1 MRRSLTLAAAVA
13 LILLGAACN
22 IVDTTNPV
30 VTIVYPT
37 NGGTVGVGS
46 VTIKA
51 VATDNK
57 GVSKVEFFDGTAKIG
72 EDATGNAD
80 TFDISWTATA
90 GAHTLK
96 ATASDAA
103 GNTADNTISVTVGG
117 GGAGPTYH
125 SGTISVSETW
135 YPSGNPH
142 IITGD
147 VSVQDAS
154 NSPILTIMPGCI
166 VEFQGDFELYTGYT
180 EAGAIV
186 ANGKPDADSGIVFT
200 TTASP
205 KTPGSWSSIG
215 VYYRATS
222 ATSFS
227 YCTLEYGG
235 SNSDRGTFFVEN
247 TTVPFTHNT
256 ISHSENDG
264 AVTAGA
270 SGYFSQFNNN
280 TFSNNG
286 GYPVTTYPD
295 FVGKLGS
302 GNTFTANTHN
312 DILVHGGEV
321 NTTATWLN
329 QGVPYILAGDIS
341 VQDASNSPVLTIAP
355 GCSLKF
361 NGDYEFYTGYT
372 QSGAIVAEGTAA
384 EPIVFSTTVN
394 PKTPGSW
401 DAVGVYYLATAATS
415 FAYCTFEYGGSNT
428 GRGGFY
434 VDGAN
439 PKLEHSTIKYSA
451 SDGAILQS
459 DASFASFMNNTISN
473 CGGHA
478 IEIYPEHVKSIGS
491 SNAYTANTNNDILVH
506 NGTVSTTGTW
516 LNQGVPYVLA
526 GDVIVQDASN
536 SPVLTIAPGNTVKLQ
551 AGVELYCGYTAP
563 GAIIADGTAGQI
575 TFTSS
580 VGSPSP
586 GDWASISFYYLA
598 MDSQCQLKNCRIEYA
613 GSHSGNIYIDDAL
626 PTITGCDIGHSS
638 DYGIYLTGTEY
649 PDAAILLANN
659 TFHDNASG
667 NVRVPPTK

>member
-1 MRRSLTLAAAVA
+1 MKRSLISLAAVA
-13 LILLGAACN
+13 LILVGVACN

-30 VTIVYPT
+30 VTIVVPAD
-37 NGGTVGVGS
+37 GGTVGVGS

-57 GVSKVEFFDGTAKIG
+57 GVTKVEFFDGATKIG

-80 TFDISWTATA
+80 TFDISWTSTA

-103 GNTADNTISVTVGG
+103 GNSADNVISVTVGG

-147 VSVQDAS
+147 VSVQDAN

-166 VEFQGDFELYTGYT
+166 VEFQGDYELYTGYT

-186 ANGKPDADSGIVFT
+186 ANGKADADSGITFT
-200 TTASP
+200 TTTSP
-205 KTPGSWSSIG
+205 KTPGSWSSVG
-215 VYYRATS
+215 VYYQATS
-222 ATSFS
+222 ATSFK
-227 YCTLEYGG
+227 YCTFEYGG
-235 SNSDRGTFFVEN
+235 SATNRGTFFVEN
-247 TTVPFTHNT
+247 TAVKFTNNTVMY
-256 ISHSENDG
+256 SGSDG
-264 AVTAGA
+264 AKTSGA
-270 SGYFSQFNNN
+270 TGRFSQFTGNAFNNN
-280 TFSNNG
+280 SGHALTI
-286 GYPVTTYPD
+286 YPD
-295 FVGKLGS
+295 FVGLLGG
-302 GNTFTANTHN
+302 GNTFTANTNN
-312 DILVHGGEV
+312 DILVHGGDV
-321 NTTATWLN
+321 TTTCTWLN
-329 QGVPYILAGDIS
+329 QGVPYVISGDIS

-361 NGDYEFYTGYT
+361 NGDYELYTGYT

-384 EPIVFSTTVN
+384 APIVFSTTVS

-415 FAYCTFEYGGSNT
+415 FDYCTFEYGGSNT
-428 GRGGFY
+428 SRGAFY

-439 PKLEHSTIKYSA
+439 PKLQHSTIKYSA
-451 SDGAILQS
+451 SGGVTLQS
-459 DASFASFMNNTISN
+459 DASFAAFTGNTISN
-473 CGGHA
+473 CGSHA
-478 IEIYPEHVKSIGS
+478 VQIYPEHVRTLGS
-491 SNAYTANTNNDILVH
+491 GNTFPANTNNDIFVH
-506 NGTVSTTGTW
+506 DGTVSTTGTW
-516 LNQGVPYVLA
+516 LNQGIPYVLA
-526 GDVIVQDASN
+526 GDVSVQDASN
-536 SPVLTIAPGNTVKLQ
+536 SPVLTIAPGNTIKLQ
-551 AGVELYCGYTAP
+551 AGAELYCGYTES
-563 GAIIADGTAGQI
+563 GAIVADGTAGQI

-586 GDWASISFYYLA
+586 GDWASISFYYRA

-613 GSHSGNIYIDDAL
+613 GSHSGNIYVDDAL
-626 PTITGCDIGHSS
+626 PTITGCDIGYSS
-638 DYGIYLTGTEY
+638 TYGAYLTGTEY
-649 PDAAILLANN
+649 PDPVALQANN
-659 TFHDNASG
+659 TFHNNASG

>member
-1 MRRSLTLAAAVA
+1 LKRSLTLAAVA

-30 VTIVYPT
+30 VTIVSPT

-57 GVSKVEFFDGTAKIG
+57 GVTKVEFFDGTTKVG

-117 GGAGPTYH
+117 GAAGPTYH

-135 YPSGNPH
+135 YPAGNPH

-166 VEFQGDFELYTGYT
+166 VEFQGDYELYTGYT

-186 ANGKPDADSGIVFT
+186 ANGKPDVDSGIVFT

-205 KTPGSWSSIG
+205 KTPGSWDAVG

-222 ATSFS
+222 ATSFD
-227 YCTLEYGG
+227 YCTFEYGG
-235 SNSDRGTFFVEN
+235 SATNRGAFYVDGVSPKLQHSTIAHSASDGAMLQSDASFAA
-247 TTVPFTHNT
+247 FTGNT
-256 ISHSENDG
+256 ISNC
-264 AVTAGA
+264 
-270 SGYFSQFNNN
+270 
-280 TFSNNG
+280 G
-286 GYPVTTYPD
+286 GHALEMYPD
-295 FVGKLGS
+295 YVRLLGGS
-302 GNTFTANTHN
+302 NTFTGNTNN
-312 DILVHGGEV
+312 DILLHGGTV
-321 NTTATWLN
+321 STTGTWLN
-329 QGVPYILAGDIS
+329 QGVPYVIAGDIS

-372 QSGAIVAEGTAA
+372 EPGAIVAEGTSSA
-384 EPIVFSTTVN
+384 PIVFSTTAN

-401 DAVGVYYLATAATS
+401 DAVGVYYRATSATS
-415 FAYCTFEYGGSNT
+415 FDYCTFEYGGSATN
-428 GRGGFY
+428 RGSFY
-434 VDGAN
+434 VDAAT
-439 PKLEHSTIKYSA
+439 PKLQHSTITQSA
-451 SDGAILQS
+451 SGGAMLQS
-459 DASFASFMNNTISN
+459 DASFAAFTGNTISN
-473 CGGHA
+473 CGSHA
-478 IEIYPEHVKSIGS
+478 IEMYPEHVKTLGS
-491 SNAYTANTNNDILVH
+491 GNTYTGNTNNDILVH
-506 NGTVSTTGTW
+506 NGNVSTTGTW
-516 LNQGVPYVLA
+516 SNQGVPYTLA
-526 GDVIVQDASN
+526 GNVTVQDASN
-536 SPVLTIAPGNTVKLQ
+536 SPVLTIAPGNTVRLQ
-551 AGVELYCGYTAP
+551 AGVELYCGYTEP
-563 GAIIADGTAGQI
+563 GGIVADGTTGQI

-580 VGSPSP
+580 IGSPSP
-586 GDWASISFYYLA
+586 GDWGSISFYYRA
-598 MDSQCQLKNCRIEYA
+598 MDSQCLLKNCRILYGGDHHANVFIE
-613 GSHSGNIYIDDAL
+613 NAL
-626 PTITGCDIGHSS
+626 PTVTGCNIGYSS
-638 DYGIYLTGTEY
+638 DYGIYLNGTEY
-649 PDAAILLANN
+649 PAAAQLRTDNN
-659 TFHDNASG
+659 IHDYVSG
-667 NVRVPPTK
+667 DIREP